1 MGFARFSG
9 AGIIALTGIFI
20 CANYKPRVHLLA
32 GPRGEDRSM
41 EITIDRDVFLN
52 GMQKVQ
58 GIVESKGTMPILSHV
73 HIDAEKDGIW
83 LQATDLEIGMKGFL
97 PAQVVATGSVT
108 LNARKL
114 FDILRELPNQEVHL
128 KSGDNDWVNL
138 KCGKAKFRLPGLPPA
153 DYPKLP
159 EYSED
164 ALMEFS
170 GAQLKEM
177 IRKTYFAISP
187 DESRQALNGL
197 LLEREN
203 DHVNMVGTDGHRLA
217 FIKRPIK
224 GKPVKGE
231 PQGFLLPK
239 KLLTELLKLLEDEEA
254 PYTFSVKDNQL
265 AFIHGKEVILSRKID
280 GKFPNYR
287 QVIPSDNNVQ
297 VPINTQALV
306 HALKRVA
313 LLADEKSKMVRFEIG
328 EGLLTLIS
336 DNTELGDA
344 REEVEIGYQGPDV
357 SIGLNA
363 KYMLDILSVVTD
375 EEITL
380 NLKDQNHSCLVTLD
394 QDKDY
399 LSIVMPMRL

>member
-1 MGFARFSG
+1 M
-9 AGIIALTGIFI
+9 
-20 CANYKPRVHLLA
+20 
-32 GPRGEDRSM
+32 
-41 EITIDRDVFLN
+41 
-52 GMQKVQ
+52 
-58 GIVESKGTMPILSHV
+58 
-73 HIDAEKDGIW
+73 
-83 LQATDLEIGMKGFL
+83 
-97 PAQVVATGSVT
+97 
-108 LNARKL
+108 
-114 FDILRELPNQEVHL
+114 EVHL
-128 KSGDNDWVNL
+128 ARGDNDWVNL
-138 KCGKAKFRLPGLPPA
+138 KCGKAKFRLPGLPA
-153 DYPKLP
+153 SDYPKLP
-159 EYSED
+159 EYSEE
-164 ALMEFS
+164 ALIEFS
-170 GAQLKEM
+170 GKQLKEM

-197 LLEREN
+197 LLEREK

-224 GKPVKGE
+224 GK
-231 PQGFLLPK
+231 
-239 KLLTELLKLLEDEEA
+239 A
-254 PYTFSVKDNQL
+254 YTFSVKDNQL

-287 QVIPSDNNVQ
+287 QVIPSDNDVRI
-297 VPINTQALV
+297 PINTQALI

-313 LLADEKSKMVRFEIG
+313 LLADEKSKMVRFEIE

-344 REEVEIGYQGPDV
+344 REEVEISYKGQDI

-363 KYMLDILSVVTD
+363 KYVLDVLSVVED

-380 NLKDQNHSCLVTLD
+380 NLKDQNHSCLITLD

>member
-1 MGFARFSG
+1 
-9 AGIIALTGIFI
+9 
-20 CANYKPRVHLLA
+20 
-32 GPRGEDRSM
+32 M
-41 EITIDRDVFLN
+41 EIKIDRDIFLN

-73 HIDAEKDGIW
+73 HIATEKDGIL
-83 LQATDLEIGMKGFL
+83 LQATDLEIGIKGFL
-97 PAQVVATGSVT
+97 PAQVVAAGAVT

-114 FDILRELPNQEVHL
+114 FDILRELPNLEVHL
-128 KSGDNDWVNL
+128 VRGDNDWVNL
-138 KCGKAKFRLPGLPPA
+138 KCGKAKFRLPGLPA
-153 DYPKLP
+153 SDYPKLP
-159 EYSED
+159 EYSEE
-164 ALMEFS
+164 ALIEFS
-170 GAQLKEM
+170 GKQLKEM

-197 LLEREN
+197 LLEREK

-224 GKPVKGE
+224 GKASTGE
-231 PQGFLLPK
+231 PQGYLLPK
-239 KLLTELLKLLEDEEA
+239 KLLSELLKLLEDEDA
-254 PYTFSVKDNQL
+254 SYTFSVKDNQL

-287 QVIPSDNNVQ
+287 QVIPSDNDVRIP
-297 VPINTQALV
+297 VNTQALI

-313 LLADEKSKMVRFEIG
+313 LLADEKSKMVRFEIE

-344 REEVEIGYQGPDV
+344 REEVEISYKGQDI

-363 KYMLDILSVVTD
+363 KYVLDILSVVED

-380 NLKDQNHSCLVTLD
+380 NLKDQNHSCLITLD